1 MKQREDS
8 FQQVNRQ
15 DKLHM
20 LDSLKQQIQELV
32 NDNRRLRKDIE
43 KLESN
48 RGHDV

>member
-20 LDSLKQQIQELV
+20 LDSLKQQIQDLV
-32 NDNRRLRKDIE
+32 NDNRRLRKEIE
-43 KLESN
+43 KLEMKH
-48 RGHDV
+48 G